1 MESMRQLHKKLPLE
15 TLMLDFG
22 YITQLDFI

>member
-1 MESMRQLHKKLPLE
+1 MESMRQLHKKLLLE
-15 TLMLDFG
+15 ALALDFG